1 MTKCSSFSEKMQF
14 EMNFNEGT
22 EIERHKLA
30 IHKPWFSPSF
40 SVDNS
45 VSSKDIPVSDSSVL
59 KEFHPVAVQSIP
71 NASNRYDIYHNTGTN
86 QNTQES
92 TSTDVSREI
101 RLRPRLVVDMISK

>member
-1 MTKCSSFSEKMQF
+1 MPKADDITCWDKKPNAIDNEGNTSIDDTKCSFYSEKMPV
-14 EMNFNEGT
+14 EMKSNEDS

-30 IHKPWFSPSF
+30 IHKPWFSPST

-71 NASNRYDIYHNTGTN
+71 NASNI
-86 QNTQES
+86 
-92 TSTDVSREI
+92 
-101 RLRPRLVVDMISK
+101 